1 MKKIL
6 TLILAAAMVLSLAAC
21 GGSDAGA
28 KAESKAAETA
38 AAAQSKVEE
47 AAAAAQSQ
55 AAEAA
60 SAVAEAATEAVSEA
74 AEAATAAVSAV
85 ENAATDGGKYGYI
98 KTVEELGLDHQPKL
112 GFVMMGTGN
121 EFFEGLIAAVH
132 EKMTALGWEENMVSG
147 DFDVSKQIEAIE
159 NFTADQ
165 VDVLL
170 VFPVNGPAV
179 TDAVKKAR
187 DAGIKVIIMVD
198 ETTDD
203 QWDAFLSSDNE
214 ATGRCNAWLAADYI
228 NKTYP
233 DAEPGSIPVG
243 LIQIYDTPTDEQQ
256 SVGLEAITEYTDKVN
271 VAARYEISGQNK
283 EDGQKAAE
291 TLYTTNPEIKFFV
304 TTSNAVALGFNE
316 FYTGMASP
324 ISEEEYVDYGVWG
337 TNASEE
343 ALTAVA
349 ASVENKAILRG
360 INIQAGIGETATNI
374 ARLATGLLDGTVDH
388 EDSPADVYLINADT
402 VFTYFEKEQ
411 SPLQWDYDTKS
422 VVEVALD

>member
-1 MKKIL
+1 M
-6 TLILAAAMVLSLAAC
+6 
-21 GGSDAGA
+21 
-28 KAESKAAETA
+28 
-38 AAAQSKVEE
+38 
-47 AAAAAQSQ
+47 
-55 AAEAA
+55 
-60 SAVAEAATEAVSEA
+60 
-74 AEAATAAVSAV
+74 
-85 ENAATDGGKYGYI
+85 
-98 KTVEELGLDHQPKL
+98 
-112 GFVMMGTGN
+112 TG
-121 EFFEGLIAAVH
+121 
-132 EKMTALGWEENMVSG
+132 LGWEENMVSG

-198 ETTDD
+198 ETTDE

-214 ATGRCNAWLAADYI
+214 ATGRCNAWLCADYI

-233 DAEPGSIPVG
+233 DAEPGSIPVA

-256 SVGLEAITEYTDKVN
+256 SVGLEAVTEYTDKVN

-291 TLYTTNPEIKFFV
+291 TLHTTNPEIKFFI

-324 ISEEEYVDYGVWG
+324 ISEEEYKDYGVWG

-349 ASVENKAILRG
+349 ASTENAAILRG
-360 INIQAGIGETATNI
+360 INIQAGIQETADNI
-374 ARLATGLLDGTVDH
+374 ARIATGLMDGTVDH
-388 EDSPADVYLINADT
+388 EDSPATVYLINGDT
-402 VFTYFEKEQ
+402 VFTYFETQK
-411 SPLQWDYDTKS
+411 SPLQWDYATGT
-422 VVEVALD
+422 VVEVDLG